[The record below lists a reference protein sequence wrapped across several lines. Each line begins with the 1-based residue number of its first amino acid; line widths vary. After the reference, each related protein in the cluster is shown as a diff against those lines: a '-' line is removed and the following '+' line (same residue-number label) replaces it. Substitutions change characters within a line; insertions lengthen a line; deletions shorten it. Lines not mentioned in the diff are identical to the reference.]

1 MFDTLIRDD
10 ALVFVRGTL
19 LVFLK
24 RDVPN
29 ITKKKMYQSKPT
41 MICTNE
47 GN

>member
-29 ITKKKMYQSKPT
+29 ITKKKDVPKQTYNDMYK
-41 MICTNE
+41 
-47 GN
+47 